1 MKWHLVNNLVLGKY
15 SMCDSWVRP
24 LSVHKFSRPY
34 QGVANRELEI
44 ATLSIQMQP
53 KEQYL
58 YHACVLRAH
67 LTANTSASNQVRF
80 YGRLGGGAYVNRTV
94 ALNVKFRERPR
105 FCFPAGNCG
114 LVRLD
119 EVFSNRLVQ
128 VEPATP
134 IFPVVAH
141 WLVFP
146 IPLLLLST
154 KHNGSRFRFLKSL
167 VWPGLESNSTP
178 SDCKGDALTTRSRSR
193 SRKP

>member
-67 LTANTSASNQVRF
+67 LTANTSASNHVRF
-80 YGRLGGGAYVNRTV
+80 YGRLRGEGGGAYVKRTV

-119 EVFSNRLVQ
+119 EVFGASFQPIGSSRAGHAYFSSCGSLACFPYSIAS
-128 VEPATP
+128 VEHQAQ
-134 IFPVVAH
+134 
-141 WLVFP
+141 
-146 IPLLLLST
+146 
-154 KHNGSRFRFLKSL
+154 RQ
-167 VWPGLESNSTP
+167 
-178 SDCKGDALTTRSRSR
+178 
-193 SRKP
+193 